1 MKHLR
6 QRAPHLVDLL
16 VGRLT
21 AGDRLE
27 RLATSSALIGG
38 FERVRLAFIVVR
50 YCTDRGDTR
59 SL

>member
-21 AGDRLE
+21 ADDRLE

-38 FERVRLAFIVVR
+38 FELAFIVVR